1 MQPRCTLY
9 GEVTGM
15 ENAVENGWWV
25 STRREEDAQRHLELL
40 QRRHQNFSPGSVIMV
55 LVGFLVAIAF
65 VAALSG
71 VGYVAALAL
80 GGALLAIVAVRMVAQ
95 SRFGR

>member
-1 MQPRCTLY
+1 M
-9 GEVTGM
+9 
-15 ENAVENGWWV
+15 ENGWWV

-40 QRRHQNFSPGSVIMV
+40 QRRHQNYSPGSVIVV
-55 LVGFLVAIAF
+55 LVGALVAIAL

-71 VGYVAALAL
+71 AGDVAVLALA
-80 GGALLAIVAVRMVAQ
+80 GALIPLVTGSMVAR